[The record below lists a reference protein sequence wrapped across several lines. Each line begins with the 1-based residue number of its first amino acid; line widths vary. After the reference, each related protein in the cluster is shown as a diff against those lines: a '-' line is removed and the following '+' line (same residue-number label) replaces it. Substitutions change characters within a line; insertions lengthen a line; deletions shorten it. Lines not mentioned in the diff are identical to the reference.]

1 MTKRITTKYK
11 IDRRLRVNL
20 WGRPKSPFNRREYG
34 PGQHGQARKRRAS
47 DYGLQLAAKQ
57 RLKGYYGNIGEKQ
70 FRGLYKIADSKK
82 GDTGENL
89 IALLESRLDAVIYRL
104 KFAPTPFAARQ
115 LISHG
120 HVNVNDK
127 RVNIASY
134 HLAEGDE
141 VALTSK
147 AREIPMVIDAGMSEE
162 REVPSYLQA
171 DVERMKGRVLKIP
184 TLEEVPYPVTME
196 PDLVIEY
203 YSR

>member
-1 MTKRITTKYK
+1 MSKRITTKHK
-11 IDRRLRVNL
+11 IDRRLRLNL

-34 PGQHGQARKRRAS
+34 PGEHGQARKRRAS

-57 RLKGYYGNIGEKQ
+57 RLKGYYGNIGERQ
-70 FRGLYKIADSKK
+70 FRKLYQMADRQR
-82 GDTGENL
+82 GDTGANF

-115 LISHG
+115 LVNHG
-120 HVNVNDK
+120 HVNVNGK
-127 RVNIASY
+127 RVNIPSY
-134 HLAEGDE
+134 KVGEGDE
-141 VALTSK
+141 VVLSSK

-162 REVPSYLQA
+162 REVPDYLSA
-171 DVERMKGRVLKIP
+171 DVERMKGKVVRIP
-184 TLEEVPYPVTME
+184 KLEEVPYPVRME